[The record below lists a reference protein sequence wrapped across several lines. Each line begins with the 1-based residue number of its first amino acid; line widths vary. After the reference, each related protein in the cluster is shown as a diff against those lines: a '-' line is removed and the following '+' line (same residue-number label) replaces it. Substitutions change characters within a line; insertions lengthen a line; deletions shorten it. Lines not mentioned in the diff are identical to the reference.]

1 MQFVIAISEVGKTT
15 WDTVGMATEYDLE
28 MLRRQ
33 MGTELSSQFFITRLH
48 QSVDGILRIMDA
60 IRKTKGE
67 QWADHVLDSNGKE
80 LLTPEEKAQ
89 FTAAAKP
96 LVPYIVEFFG
106 KKTIGGADEVIPPS
120 YEPID
125 VAELADM
132 TQEELDAKRGTV
144 GTTGQ
149 TVDPEKMAGID
160 NIYEKV
166 VDRVG
171 RISDFMNEYASKYG
185 VLRLEK
191 EHDLEPDIRLVPEP
205 VAQVI
210 SKGTFA
216 LTSAIG
222 MPILPQATMSV
233 LEKLK
238 VPFRLL
244 TFIIYLVLDVARISA
259 NIAGNDEQ
267 RKMLSMVVSL
277 LDLLKGD
284 WKKAILSFMGYYGST
299 PFFVGQMGKLYL
311 TLFEMLSPTIQQ
323 SMIYG
328 TLDTTKSFMIG
339 VLLTVFQVTAPES
352 MRLPLI
358 GMLEKIAKKKA
369 EIDGTLVDAGL
380 SAREDH
386 FAPTF
391 DDFNNIQSL
400 MDDPEFICSTEF
412 ETLIEQVNQSAV
424 INMILQILRIPVTKE
439 FRAYRCGTKPSRP
452 FLTLIVNKA
461 KERKEQQ
468 ERAGQD
474 MSSDDLQMP
483 VSGAMG
489 ATGMNQGPTGMNQG
503 PTGMNQGPT
512 GMNQGPTGMNQ
523 GPTGMNQGIIEGTT
537 GTQLFAPGG
546 ESQVAVPATP
556 AAPAA
561 DAKTGLF
568 APGAAAEPKEQP
580 AETPVEAPKEQ
591 PAAEPK
597 EQPAAEPK
605 EQPAEMPVEAPNAKT
620 GLFAPGAKGGR
631 RRTIRRG
638 R

>member
-1 MQFVIAISEVGKTT
+1 
-15 WDTVGMATEYDLE
+15 MATEYDLE
-28 MLRRQ
+28 ILRRQ
-33 MGTELSSQFFITRLH
+33 LGNELSSQFFVTRLH
-48 QSVDGILRIMDA
+48 ESVDGVLRIMDA

-67 QWADHVLDSNGKE
+67 QWVDHVVDANGKE

-89 FTAAAKP
+89 FMVAAKP
-96 LVPYIVEFFG
+96 LVPYIIGFFE
-106 KKTIGGADEVIPPS
+106 KKTSGGAGTEVPS

-144 GTTGQ
+144 GTKGRS
-149 TVDPEKMAGID
+149 VDPEKMAGVD

-222 MPILPQATMSV
+222 MPILPQATMGV

-259 NIAGNDEQ
+259 NVAGNDEQ
-267 RKMLSMVVSL
+267 RKMLSMVVSV

-391 DDFNNIQSL
+391 DDFNNIQAL

-412 ETLIEQVNQSAV
+412 ETLVEQVNQSAV

-439 FRAYRCGTKPSRP
+439 FRAYRCGTKPSKP
-452 FLTLIVNKA
+452 FLTLIVDKA

-483 VSGAMG
+483 ISVSGP
-489 ATGMNQGPTGMNQG
+489 TGMNQGPTGMNQG

-523 GPTGMNQGIIEGTT
+523 GPTGMNQGTTGMNQGPTGMNQGLTGMNQGTT
-537 GTQLFAPGG
+537 GAQLFAPGG
-546 ESQVAVPATP
+546 EEQTPVAVETP
-556 AAPAA
+556 VQP
-561 DAKTGLF
+561 DVKTGLF
-568 APGAAAEPKEQP
+568 APGAAAETPVNVSTAELSATESSTEP
-580 AETPVEAPKEQ
+580 AEKPL
-591 PAAEPK
+591 
-597 EQPAAEPK
+597 
-605 EQPAEMPVEAPNAKT
+605 PNAKT
-620 GLFAPGAKGGR
+620 GLFAPGAAKGGR
-631 RRTIRRG
+631 RTVRRG
-638 R
+638 RNGR

>member
-1 MQFVIAISEVGKTT
+1 
-15 WDTVGMATEYDLE
+15 MATEYDLE
-28 MLRRQ
+28 ILRRQ
-33 MGTELSSQFFITRLH
+33 LGNELSSQFFVTRLH
-48 QSVDGILRIMDA
+48 ESIEGVLRIIDA

-67 QWADHVLDSNGKE
+67 QWVNHVVNADGKE
-80 LLTPEEKAQ
+80 LLKPEEKAQ
-89 FTAAAKP
+89 FLVAAEP
-96 LVPYIVEFFG
+96 LVPYIVDFFE
-106 KKTIGGADEVIPPS
+106 KKTRGGADDVHAAS
-120 YEPID
+120 YDPVD
-125 VAELADM
+125 VADLADM

-144 GTTGQ
+144 GTAGRAT
-149 TVDPEKMAGID
+149 DPEKMSGID

-166 VDRVG
+166 VDRVAH
-171 RISDFMNEYASKYG
+171 INEFMNEYASKYG

-233 LEKLK
+233 LQKLK

-244 TFIIYLVLDVARISA
+244 TFIIYLVLDVARVTA
-259 NIAGNDEQ
+259 NVTGNDDQ
-267 RKMLSMVVSL
+267 RKTLSMVVSL

-284 WKKAILSFMGYYGST
+284 WKKAILTFMGYYGST
-299 PFFVGQMGKLYL
+299 PFLVGQMGKIYL
-311 TLFEMLSPTIQQ
+311 TLFEMLSPTIQKN
-323 SMIYG
+323 MIYG

-391 DDFNNIQSL
+391 DDFNNIQAL

-439 FRAYRCGTKPSRP
+439 FRAYRCGTKSSKP
-452 FLTLIVNKA
+452 FLTLMVNKA

-468 ERAGQD
+468 ERVGQD

-483 VSGAMG
+483 VSVSGPTGAMG
-489 ATGMNQGPTGMNQG
+489 ATGMNQGATGATGANQEMAQG
-503 PTGMNQGPT
+503 PTGAT
-512 GMNQGPTGMNQ
+512 GSI
-523 GPTGMNQGIIEGTT
+523 GPTGMNQGITEGTT

-546 ESQVAVPATP
+546 EAQTPSTAETPAAPEPDAKTGLFAPGATVETP

-561 DAKTGLF
+561 PAPAVTASAVEPDAKTGLF
-568 APGAAAEPKEQP
+568 APGAAAVPES
-580 AETPVEAPKEQ
+580 T
-591 PAAEPK
+591 
-597 EQPAAEPK
+597 
-605 EQPAEMPVEAPNAKT
+605 AKT
-620 GLFAPGAKGGR
+620 GGR